1 VFESLFQFF
10 FEYRP
15 VVFQQGEFRFSPS
28 AGSYVAA
35 AAATIFIFLTF
46 VTYRRAGHSRDRLV
60 LTSLRVA
67 ALLLIVFCLFRPVL
81 VVRAAVPQQNFL
93 AVLVDDSRSMQIGD
107 WNGQTRGAFVQQEFG
122 GPEAPTLAALA
133 QRFVIR
139 PFRFASQ
146 PSRHGASDSLA
157 FEGSQTKLG
166 AALDGVRQEMAGLP
180 LAGIV
185 LVSDGADTTEA
196 ALTDALLGMKAAS
209 VPVFTVGVGRDR
221 LARDIQLDRISTPRT
236 ALKGS
241 SLVVDAVI
249 TQTGFAGETV
259 SVVVEDGGQT
269 VGTQEVTLP
278 SDGAPAAV
286 RVRFMAAHEGP
297 RMFRF
302 SISPRSGE
310 LVTQNNAREALID
323 VQDRRE
329 KILYFEGEPR
339 WEMKYIRRAV
349 ADDENL
355 QLVALQRTADNKYLR
370 LDVDTPEHLLGG
382 FPRSRDE
389 LFQYRGLVLGSIE
402 AGAFTGDQL
411 RMISDFVE
419 RRGGGLLMLGGGR
432 SFSEGGY
439 AETPVAEAL
448 PVVLA
453 RPARVTDDPPFSR
466 IRVQPTRAGLS
477 HAVTQIAGTEAES
490 AARWKDLPTLTS
502 VNPVTEVKP
511 GATVLLN
518 GTDERRRDQVVLA
531 SQRYGR
537 GKTMAFTVQDSW
549 NWQMDADIPLED
561 TTHETYWRQL
571 LRWLVDGVPD
581 HVHLYTAA
589 DRVEPGEQVTLTADV
604 VDPGFVEV
612 NDAFV
617 MARVTGPD
625 GEGFDVPMQWTGS
638 RDGQYRGTFTADA
651 DGIYAVRAEAM
662 RAGTSLGTGLT
673 QVRAGA
679 GDAEYFDAV
688 MHAARLQRIAEETGG
703 RFYTPETVA
712 GLPEDVQYT
721 GRGVTTTEERELWH
735 MPIVL
740 MALLGLVGAEW
751 GYRRMVGLA

>member
-35 AAATIFIFLTF
+35 AAAAIFIFLTF

-60 LTSLRVA
+60 LTGLRVA
-67 ALLLIVFCLFRPVL
+67 ALLLVVFCLFRPVL
-81 VVRAAVPQQNFL
+81 VVKAAVPQQNFL
-93 AVLVDDSRSMQIGD
+93 AVVVDDSRSMQIGD
-107 WNGQTRGAFVQQEFG
+107 WDGQPRGAFVQQEFG
-122 GPEAPTLAALA
+122 GHDSRTLAALA
-133 QRFVIR
+133 ERFVIR
-139 PFRFASQ
+139 QFRFASQ
-146 PSRHGASDSLA
+146 PSRHGAADPLT
-157 FEGSQTKLG
+157 FEGAQTKLG

-185 LVSDGADTTEA
+185 LVSDGADTSDAT
-196 ALTDALLGMKAAS
+196 LSDALLAMKAAS

-259 SVVVEDGGQT
+259 SLNVEDGGRI

-278 SDGAPAAV
+278 SDGSPAAV
-286 RVRFMAAHEGP
+286 RVRFMAADEGP
-297 RMFRF
+297 RVFRF
-302 SISPRSGE
+302 SIAPRTGE

-339 WEMKYIRRAV
+339 FEMKFIRRAV

-382 FPRSRDE
+382 FPRTRDE
-389 LFQYRGLVLGSIE
+389 LFQYQGLVLGSVE

-419 RRGGGLLMLGGGR
+419 RRGGGLLMLGGAR
-432 SFSEGGY
+432 AFSEGGY
-439 AETPVAEAL
+439 AETPVADAL
-448 PVVLA
+448 PVVLT
-453 RPARVTDDPPFSR
+453 RPASATNDPPFSR
-466 IRVQPTRAGLS
+466 LRVLPTRAGVS
-477 HAVTQIAGTEAES
+477 HAVTQIAGTESES

-502 VNPVTEVKP
+502 VNPLTEVKP
-511 GATVLLN
+511 GATVLLS
-518 GTDERRRDQVVLA
+518 GTDDRRREQVVLA

-537 GKTMAFTVQDSW
+537 GKTMAFAVQDSW
-549 NWQMDADIPLED
+549 NWQMDASIPLED
-561 TTHETYWRQL
+561 MTHQNYWRQL
-571 LRWLVDGVPD
+571 LRWLVDGVPE
-581 HVHLYTAA
+581 HVHLHTAA
-589 DRVEPGEQVTLTADV
+589 DRVEPGEPVTLTAEV
-604 VDPGFVEV
+604 VDPSFVEV

-617 MARVTGPD
+617 VARVTAPD
-625 GEGFDVPMQWTGS
+625 GEAFDVPMQWTGS

-651 DGIYAVRAEAM
+651 PGVYAVRAEAT
-662 RAGTSLGTGLT
+662 RAGASLGTGLT

-712 GLPEDVQYT
+712 GLPEDVKYA

-740 MALLGLVGAEW
+740 MTLLGLVGAEW

>member
-1 VFESLFQFF
+1 VFESLFQFL

-15 VVFQQGEFRFSPS
+15 VVFQQGEFRFSPFV
-28 AGSYVAA
+28 GSYVAA
-35 AAATIFIFLTF
+35 AAAAIFIFLTF
-46 VTYRRAGHSRDRLV
+46 VTYRRAGRSRDRLV
-60 LTSLRVA
+60 LTGLRVA
-67 ALLLIVFCLFRPVL
+67 ALLIVVFCLFRPML
-81 VVRAAVPQQNFL
+81 VVQAAVPQQNFL
-93 AVLVDDSRSMQIGD
+93 AILMDDSRSMQIGD
-107 WNGQTRGAFVQQEFG
+107 WNEQARGAFVQQEFG
-122 GPEAPTLAALA
+122 GPASPTLAALA
-133 QRFVIR
+133 ERFVIR
-139 PFRFASQ
+139 QFRFASQ
-146 PSRHGASDSLA
+146 PSRHGAVDALT
-157 FEGSQTKLG
+157 FEGAQTKLG

-185 LVSDGADTTEA
+185 LVSDGADTTDA
-196 ALTDALLGMKAAS
+196 TLADALLAMKAAS

-241 SLVVDAVI
+241 SLVVDAVV

-259 SVVVEDGGQT
+259 AINVEDGGRI

-278 SDGAPAAV
+278 SDGSPAAV
-286 RVRFMAAHEGP
+286 RVRFMAADEGP
-297 RMFRF
+297 RVFRF
-302 SISPRSGE
+302 SIAPRPGE

-339 WEMKYIRRAV
+339 FEMKFIRRAV

-382 FPRSRDE
+382 FPRTRDE
-389 LFQYRGLVLGSIE
+389 LFQYQGLVLGSVE

-432 SFSEGGY
+432 SFTEGGY
-439 AETPVAEAL
+439 AETPVADAL
-448 PVVLA
+448 PVVLT
-453 RPARVTDDPPFSR
+453 RPASATNDPPFSR
-466 IRVQPTRAGLS
+466 LRVLPTRAGAS

-490 AARWKDLPTLTS
+490 AARWKDLPALTS
-502 VNPVTEVKP
+502 VNPLTDVKA
-511 GATVLLN
+511 GATVLLS
-518 GTDERRRDQVVLA
+518 GTDERRREQVVLA

-537 GKTMAFTVQDSW
+537 GKTMAFAVQDSW
-549 NWQMDADIPLED
+549 NWQMDASIPLED
-561 TTHETYWRQL
+561 MTHQNYWRQL

-581 HVHLYTAA
+581 HVHVHTAA
-589 DRVEPGEQVTLTADV
+589 DRVEPGEPVTLLAEV
-604 VDPGFVEV
+604 VDPSFVEV

-617 MARVTGPD
+617 VARVTAPD
-625 GEGFDVPMQWTGS
+625 GDTFDVPMQWTGS

-651 DGIYAVRAEAM
+651 AGTYGVRAEAT
-662 RAGTSLGTGLT
+662 RAGSSLGTGIT

-712 GLPEDVQYT
+712 GLPEDVKYA
-721 GRGVTTTEERELWH
+721 GRGVTTTEERELWN
-735 MPIVL
+735 MPVVL